1 MAELEQGLEELKVV
15 KQAFKDNIKAN
26 DISTDNVEFR
36 NMPTLLKQMEKK
48 LPLQTKSVRPTTSAQ
63 TITADG
69 GYKLSEVNVQAVNP
83 SDYYKPEQGITITPK
98 TTKQT
103 LVPSVGNVYNK
114 VEVGA
119 VTSEIDSNIIPTNI
133 RKGTTILGIKGNLE
147 PDKPDQSKSVNPTTS
162 QQVVM
167 ADTGY
172 ELAKVTVNAVTNAVD
187 SNIKAENIR
196 EGISILGVVGNFEGA
211 KKPVL
216 QEKIINP
223 TTSPQTVIADS
234 GYDGLSSVSVSAV
247 TNEIDENIKAENI
260 KDGVTILGV
269 TGTMQS
275 TGGTGME
282 VEIVWWEE

>member
-196 EGISILGVVGNFEGA
+196 EGISILGIVGNFEGA

-216 QEKIINP
+216 QEKSIKP
-223 TTSPQTVIADS
+223 TTSSQTVTADS